1 MRIKILKRLFYVLAS
16 LGLLTAA
23 TPASA
28 ASDYCF
34 YSVYKFWNLS
44 CETQVGVPANSSGHF
59 VYYEVS
65 PLATYRVY
73 DHVTYVTLRRGSAG
87 KLGKNETIFGL
98 YGSWYSAIV
107 TGPPTGWAYIS
118 NS

>member
-1 MRIKILKRLFYVLAS
+1 MRNSIIKRLLYIVPSVALLAV
-16 LGLLTAA
+16 AA
-23 TPASA
+23 PASA

-34 YSVYKFWNLS
+34 YSIYKLWNLS
-44 CETQVGVPANSSGHF
+44 CETGVGVPANGSGHF
-59 VYYEVS
+59 VYFEVS
-65 PLATYRVY
+65 PLAHYRVY
-73 DHVTYVTLRRGSAG
+73 DHVTYVTLRSGNAGSTGAHG
-87 KLGKNETIFGL
+87 TIFGL